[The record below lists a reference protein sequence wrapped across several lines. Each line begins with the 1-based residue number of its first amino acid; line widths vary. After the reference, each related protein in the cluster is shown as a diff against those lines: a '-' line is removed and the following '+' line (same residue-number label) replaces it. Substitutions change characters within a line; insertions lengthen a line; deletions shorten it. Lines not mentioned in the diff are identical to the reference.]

1 MRMLYSV
8 YVIMTEY
15 CTQQKQSSM
24 IGWSDV
30 RHTEVLNEQNIQL
43 EKIL

>member
-15 CTQQKQSSM
+15 YTQQKQSSM
-24 IGWSDV
+24 IGRSDV
-30 RHTEVLNEQNIQL
+30 RHNEVLNEQNIQL
-43 EKIL
+43 EKML